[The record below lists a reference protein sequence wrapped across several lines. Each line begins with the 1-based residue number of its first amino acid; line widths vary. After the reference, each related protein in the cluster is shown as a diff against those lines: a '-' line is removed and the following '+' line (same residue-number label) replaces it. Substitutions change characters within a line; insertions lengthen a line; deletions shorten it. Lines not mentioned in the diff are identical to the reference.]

1 MVKVICVERGC
12 RLHRYGNPP
21 KYHLPVYASCNR
33 SGLSAMLRW
42 AVFATSAAA
51 GLAGHCGEGP
61 RPQVADILVNELFLG
76 IDPMLEPV
84 PDVGERIYPEMTS
97 VTDKDVDMVLFS
109 AAQPVTFWLELGSM
123 VARCI
128 KRNFGVQL
136 S

>member
-1 MVKVICVERGC
+1 MHPAIVVAFQQCYAGRFLP
-12 RLHRYGNPP
+12 RLRQPA
-21 KYHLPVYASCNR
+21 LQ
-33 SGLSAMLRW
+33 
-42 AVFATSAAA
+42 
-51 GLAGHCGEGP
+51 GHCGEGP